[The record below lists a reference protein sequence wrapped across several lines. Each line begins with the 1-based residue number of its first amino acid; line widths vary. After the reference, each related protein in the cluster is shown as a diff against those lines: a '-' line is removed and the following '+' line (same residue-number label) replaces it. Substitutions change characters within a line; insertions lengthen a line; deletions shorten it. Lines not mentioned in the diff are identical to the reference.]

1 MRIVATFAA
10 ALGLVAAVAGT
21 APADEPTGI
30 TFWQAD
36 FSGQSVN
43 HTPTTDA
50 CVALPFA
57 VHSELN
63 ASSNAFLLY
72 TTPDCSGYA
81 ITIPATD
88 LHSFVNHDVRSFAL
102 TRD

>member
-1 MRIVATFAA
+1 VRLVATFAA

-21 APADEPTGI
+21 ASADEPTGI
-30 TFWQAD
+30 TFWSAD
-36 FSGQSVN
+36 FNGQSVN
-43 HTPTTDA
+43 YTPATTA
-50 CVALPFA
+50 CVTLPFT

-63 ASSNAFLLY
+63 ATQDSFLLY
-72 TTPDCSGYA
+72 TTRDCTGYA